1 MLRLTV
7 LLATLWTRLT
17 TGPDHS
23 NGPDD
28 RGSITVEKA
37 IIAVVAAAMA
47 TFAAGAIYAAVQGKL
62 AGFSL

>member
-1 MLRLTV
+1 MLKLSALV
-7 LLATLWTRLT
+7 ALLWARITAVVPVVD
-17 TGPDHS
+17 G
-23 NGPDD
+23 DD

-62 AGFSL
+62 GGFSL